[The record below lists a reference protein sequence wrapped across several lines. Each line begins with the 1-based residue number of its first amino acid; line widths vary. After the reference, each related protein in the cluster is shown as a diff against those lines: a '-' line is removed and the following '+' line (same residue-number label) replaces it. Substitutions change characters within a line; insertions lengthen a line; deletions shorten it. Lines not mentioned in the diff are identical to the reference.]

1 MADFGID
8 IQEHLLKKTG
18 IGETPDKGGGWFEV
32 TEHNPPKELIQ
43 VLTLMDETLQL
54 RPKNRLAGSHSK
66 QGVAKWFSSV
76 ETRIVAALASAKSVT
91 GSFTMDM
98 SKQLSHELSLHALD
112 VDYIPVGLINSAI
125 NGVAPTQQ
133 DKDMRTKQY
142 TLARDSIVAN
152 VVRWIYWNAL
162 ADDIRGDLSNELA
175 NEFAEHGQTKAGTGW
190 HYKKIK
196 DYLSEPR
203 HCMERD
209 LLHDLFEQDFV
220 GLLKAPKEGS
230 YGDIC
235 RKMQGTAIRLVKM
248 ITNND
253 DFNPATPAHL
263 TKNFKGGTL
272 LNNAKRLAIGIYAGR
287 LAPVQAMR
295 ESLRSKYWEVEG
307 EAKDA
312 QDRPVIHFDK
322 YCPDAQRVRLDG
334 TVHRHWQ
341 TARQKLTATGVD
353 PSTATT
359 DQIQA
364 ALNAGHAGGGGGSK
378 KNTAQPSGSG
388 GSGGPTQAA
397 AASAGVRWHPGVKQQ
412 QEQQHQ
418 QRRQQPQRG
427 ERGGRLQ
434 KRKQLAN
441 LGAGGQ
447 KARARGSWP
456 AAAAAAAAAAAVAAM
471 TANPPQYP
479 PPGAVQCTKCKGYHA
494 PQEACRP
501 ALRCFNCDGEGHL
514 KRDCTAPR
522 KHNSKNKRANSAPV
536 TVVFNTAPTT
546 GANNTPMESRRS
558 DQ

>member
-18 IGETPDKGGGWFEV
+18 IGETPDKGGGWFDV

-322 YCPDAQRVRLDG
+322 YCPDARL
-334 TVHRHWQ
+334 
-341 TARQKLTATGVD
+341 
-353 PSTATT
+353 
-359 DQIQA
+359 
-364 ALNAGHAGGGGGSK
+364 
-378 KNTAQPSGSG
+378 
-388 GSGGPTQAA
+388 
-397 AASAGVRWHPGVKQQ
+397 
-412 QEQQHQ
+412 
-418 QRRQQPQRG
+418 
-427 ERGGRLQ
+427 
-434 KRKQLAN
+434 
-441 LGAGGQ
+441 
-447 KARARGSWP
+447 
-456 AAAAAAAAAAAVAAM
+456 
-471 TANPPQYP
+471 
-479 PPGAVQCTKCKGYHA
+479 
-494 PQEACRP
+494 
-501 ALRCFNCDGEGHL
+501 FL
-514 KRDCTAPR
+514 KR
-522 KHNSKNKRANSAPV
+522 NKRSWLYVGCVKNS
-536 TVVFNTAPTT
+536 N
-546 GANNTPMESRRS
+546 GKKRILK
-558 DQ
+558 